1 MTGPK
6 NLLMYNCVREVAPS
20 FTGTADDCKKAYE
33 LVAKSYPFT
42 LEKSESVLELC
53 TYPEKDALKL
63 IVLMPPIL
71 ECCGHPVTVRN
82 RPSFP
87 LVYTTRG
94 TFVGAAFSA
103 ECRSSSCGRR
113 YFPSHYEVPQIG
125 IADCDELQY
134 KQFFYDPESN
144 GPYFQTTSQT
154 VFEISLLRD
163 ITSNITI
170 SGTSFESRAVV
181 YNENFRHV
189 DIKRLDHLHTFGR
202 NSKDKEHPWKLT
214 EKRVEDAWFLWTLVQ
229 FFKEKGLLTKCAR
242 LCNCF

>member
-1 MTGPK
+1 
-6 NLLMYNCVREVAPS
+6 
-20 FTGTADDCKKAYE
+20 
-33 LVAKSYPFT
+33 
-42 LEKSESVLELC
+42 
-53 TYPEKDALKL
+53 
-63 IVLMPPIL
+63 MPPIL

-103 ECRSSSCGRR
+103 ECRSPSCGRR

-134 KQFFYDPESN
+134 QQFFYDPESN

-229 FFKEKGLLTKCAR
+229 FFKEKGLLNVQDFATASNASQRKDLDTLCEDAWNHICSATNPWIHHKCEKMY
-242 LCNCF
+242 